1 MRQVLLVIG
10 LWAAVV
16 AVPLVGPLA
25 AQSLDRESIFFDA
38 IPFAGRTKD
47 SARMDLYLALPYATL
62 KFERNGGKYQ
72 ARYQVTF
79 TVQGEGK
86 KWLDTTFTRDLSTAS
101 YDATVGRP
109 ARYEFFQRKA
119 FLPPGNYTATAEIVD
134 VKNNLAGTIRRN
146 ATVRDYLAERFALSG
161 LMLVSKIRENGSGHT
176 ITPMFTENIST
187 LPDGYF
193 LFFEAYNNT
202 SDTAFRLTANYST
215 PKGDPVASL
224 SFPKSLPTGRSQAW
238 VRLPSK
244 NLAKGLFNVELKA
257 TTAAD
262 TNNALATSARLIRVA
277 ESLDGMPLTEAEL
290 DEKIVQLRY
299 VATQSEVDDIRS
311 GSSFDEKKRRYA
323 AFWERLDPTTGTQ
336 KNEAMIEYFRRI
348 EYANDKFRSYAA
360 GWLTDMGRVY
370 IIYGQPDNVQRDP
383 FRRDGRAVEV
393 WQYYGQRNLRL
404 TFVDDNGF
412 GDYRL
417 ATAIPLGDKYQYKG

>member
-1 MRQVLLVIG
+1 
-10 LWAAVV
+10 
-16 AVPLVGPLA
+16 
-25 AQSLDRESIFFDA
+25 
-38 IPFAGRTKD
+38 
-47 SARMDLYLALPYATL
+47 MDLYLALPYATL

-72 ARYQVTF
+72 ARYQVIF
-79 TVQGEGK
+79 VVQGEGK
-86 KWLDTTFTRDLSTAS
+86 KWLDTTFTRDLSTTL
-101 YDATVGRP
+101 YDVTVGRP
-109 ARYEFFQRKA
+109 ARYEFFQRKVL
-119 FLPPGNYTATAEIVD
+119 LPPGNYTATAEILD
-134 VKNNLAGTIRRN
+134 IKGNLTGTIRRN
-146 ATVRDYLAERFALSG
+146 VTVRDYFAERFSLSG
-161 LMLVSKIRENGSGHT
+161 LMLVSKIREEGIGHT

-193 LFFEAYNNT
+193 LFFEVYNNT
-202 SDTAFRLTANYST
+202 SDTAFRLAATYRT
-215 PKGDPVASL
+215 TKGDAITSL
-224 SFPKSLPTGRSQAW
+224 SFPKSFPTGRSQGW

-244 NLAKGLFNVELKA
+244 NLAKGLFNIELKA

-262 TNNALATSARLIRVA
+262 TSKALATIERLIRVA
-277 ESLDGMPLTEAEL
+277 ESLDGLPLTETEL

-299 VATQSEVDDIRS
+299 VAIQREIDDIRNAA
-311 GSSFDEKKRRYA
+311 SFDEKKRRYG
-323 AFWERLDPTTGTQ
+323 AFWERLDPSPGTP
-336 KNEAMIEYFRRI
+336 KNEAMVEYFRRI
-348 EYANDKFRSYAA
+348 DYANEKFRSYAA

-417 ATAIPLGDKYQYKG
+417 ATAIPLGDKYQYGG